1 ALLIEKGYEVVVFD
15 NLSAG
20 HRAAV
25 HPNAAFVEGDLLNT
39 AQIEALFASNARSG
53 QPPFEGIL
61 HFASHI
67 QVGESM
73 RDPFKYFNDNFVGML
88 NLLRV
93 ATAQGVDRFILSSTA
108 NLFDAPNRIPI
119 DETEPLIPGSVYGE
133 TKYLGERLL
142 MWMERIYNLKF

>member
-1 ALLIEKGYEVVVFD
+1 MKVLVTGGAGYIGSHTVALLIEKGYEVVVFD

-53 QPPFEGIL
+53 QPPFDGIL

-93 ATAQGVDRFILSSTA
+93 ATAQGVDRF
-108 NLFDAPNRIPI
+108 
-119 DETEPLIPGSVYGE
+119 
-133 TKYLGERLL
+133 
-142 MWMERIYNLKF
+142 